1 MAYAMERHCVL
12 RAGNVKYL
20 AEILAAQPAA
30 FKRSYLNSATLLPF
44 YLV

>member
-12 RAGNVKYL
+12 CAGNVKCL

-30 FKRSYLNSATLLPF
+30 FKPNYPNSATLLPV
-44 YLV
+44 YLL